1 MKQKYRPGDKRFKS
15 TEIRPIGPAGLEI
28 FLTEEQLAKINK
40 GQKVSLKI
48 TGMTAIETIV
58 VQLRRDLTVEKV
70 QSQTYVVMIG
80 KHYLYEV
87 AGVTE
92 FVTGADPD
100 KAKVYKHRDRAENVA
115 HLTNGKVVE
124 RL

>member
-1 MKQKYRPGDKRFKS
+1 MTQFELTR
-15 TEIRPIGPAGLEI
+15 IRSIGPSGLEI
-28 FLTEEQLAKINK
+28 YLTEEQLAELKN

-48 TGMTAIETIV
+48 AGMGDIETIV

-100 KAKVYKHRDRAENVA
+100 KTKVYKHRDRAENVA

>member
-1 MKQKYRPGDKRFKS
+1 MTQFES
-15 TEIRPIGPAGLEI
+15 TRIRSIGPGGLEI
-28 FLTEEQLAKINK
+28 YLTEEQLAELKN
-40 GQKVSLKI
+40 GQKVALRVAEM
-48 TGMTAIETIV
+48 GDIETIV
-58 VQLRRDLTVEKV
+58 VRLQRDSIVEKG
-70 QSQTYVVMIG
+70 QPKTYVVMIG